1 MTGVGLK
8 RFGRALAGARLV
20 GLDTPVLIY
29 HLEDVSSYAELTTH
43 VLSRAAAGDLE
54 LVLSAVTVGEILAG
68 PWRAG
73 EGERARRIE
82 EALHALPGIV
92 VAEITWKAAS
102 KAAEIRGKS
111 NLPLPDA
118 LIIASSVEKGATLLV
133 TNDAGWRVRHLP
145 CRVLLLDDYVRT

>member
-1 MTGVGLK
+1 MAGVGLK
-8 RFGRALAGARLV
+8 RFERALAGARLV

-29 HLEDVSSYAELTTH
+29 HLEDVSPYADLTTYL
-43 VLSRAAAGDLE
+43 LSRAASGSLDLI
-54 LVLSAVTVGEILAG
+54 LSTVTVGEILAG

-73 EGERARRIE
+73 DGKSAQRIE
-82 EALHALPGIV
+82 EALHALPGIA

-145 CRVLLLDDYVRT
+145 CRILLLDDYVRA